1 MQGTTNLCENK
12 CQPEKRMYFII
23 RALKYKEGS
32 GEAQPQGK
40 KPLRCVFLEGL
51 TDDGHFRNEIIL
63 SEGQTQ

>member
-32 GEAQPQGK
+32 GEAQPQGRN
-40 KPLRCVFLEGL
+40 PSGVFSEGL